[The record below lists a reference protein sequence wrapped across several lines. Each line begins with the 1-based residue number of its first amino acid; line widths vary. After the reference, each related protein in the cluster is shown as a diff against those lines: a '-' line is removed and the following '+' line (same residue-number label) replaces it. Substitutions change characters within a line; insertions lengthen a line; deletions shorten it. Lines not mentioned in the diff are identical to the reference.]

1 MGKKDRV
8 FLVFMII
15 IFLNVQLRTNR
26 KPFYLSTTPGYVKGK
41 FAFHFPNS
49 GNARKRLPEFPTE
62 KLIIKR
68 SDIQLLVKLNYL
80 TRKIKLKKVIRRF
93 ENHYQLWHFKVLI
106 LDNDVRNI
114 ETPNNIPQ
122 FNFILLKN
130 NERTDK
136 SSKRYFCSIIHW
148 QWFKTDNFKTWDLR
162 WSRVN
167 IWLNLRHLLM
177 CSSKSQ
183 ELEEKHVI
191 IRDSELHRGLS

>member
-1 MGKKDRV
+1 MFSYEPTGNPFICLQLLGTSRV
-8 FLVFMII
+8 
-15 IFLNVQLRTNR
+15 N
-26 KPFYLSTTPGYVKGK
+26 LS
-41 FAFHFPNS
+41 FHFPNS
-49 GNARKRLPEFPTE
+49 GNARKRLPEFHTE
-62 KLIIKR
+62 RLIIKR

-122 FNFILLKN
+122 FNFILLKK

-162 WSRVN
+162 WSSVN

-191 IRDSELHRGLS
+191 IRESELHRGLS